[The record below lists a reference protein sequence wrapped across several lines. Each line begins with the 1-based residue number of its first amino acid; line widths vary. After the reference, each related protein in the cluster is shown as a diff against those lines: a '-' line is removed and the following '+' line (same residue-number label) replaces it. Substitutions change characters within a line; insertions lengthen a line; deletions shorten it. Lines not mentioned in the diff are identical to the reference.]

1 MCIKSSTRE
10 GSGCAFVRDMLG
22 LFKVDSVSNL
32 LEFSFMHG
40 RWLNTAYCACLGLK
54 DT

>member
-22 LFKVDSVSNL
+22 LFKVDSLFQVS
-32 LEFSFMHG
+32 
-40 RWLNTAYCACLGLK
+40 RVRPKA
-54 DT
+54 